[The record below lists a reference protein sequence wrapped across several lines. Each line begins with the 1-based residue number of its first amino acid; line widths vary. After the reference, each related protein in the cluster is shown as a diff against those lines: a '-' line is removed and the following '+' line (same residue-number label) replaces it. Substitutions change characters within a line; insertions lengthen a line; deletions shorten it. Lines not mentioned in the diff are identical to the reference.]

1 MNKTHQLFLLFL
13 GLLLSAGCLTGCI
26 KDDLSDC
33 PINEDP
39 EPDHDPEPTTGT
51 LRLAL
56 TYTMHNTQEN
66 GRYIDLFNEQVR
78 KVDVFV
84 FDEAGQFLQQITEE
98 AAPQFAENYT
108 KEIEL
113 PAGDYQFVVWGNHY
127 EDETVHNCAEEGH
140 LLEDGRMTL
149 LQTSQGGNQIEM
161 LTDSLFHGYTPEK
174 VTVVEGTDQ
183 VVPIDLMKNRNDV
196 RVVVRWREKG
206 MAEGF
211 CLRPE
216 HAKNITATLIDNNA
230 TYDFQNNV
238 VEKQEVTYLPGRF
251 AEWYNPLFHGE
262 MDVYPTEQEYTYVAD
277 FSQLR
282 LMKDNQEARLVIR
295 QDDKVVYDHSLMDL
309 ITRLEQYQ
317 TQEALDR
324 EDRYLIE
331 LFFECEHADEPDD
344 PDEPDNPDNPDEPED
359 PDEPA
364 DPDDPSNPDGPDNPG
379 QPDDPDKPGPGG
391 SDDPDDPGQPDNPG
405 SDKPWSAITIIINGW
420 TLIDKD
426 IEL

>member
-1 MNKTHQLFLLFL
+1 
-13 GLLLSAGCLTGCI
+13 
-26 KDDLSDC
+26 
-33 PINEDP
+33 
-39 EPDHDPEPTTGT
+39 
-51 LRLAL
+51 
-56 TYTMHNTQEN
+56 
-66 GRYIDLFNEQVR
+66 
-78 KVDVFV
+78 
-84 FDEAGQFLQQITEE
+84 
-98 AAPQFAENYT
+98 
-108 KEIEL
+108 
-113 PAGDYQFVVWGNHY
+113 
-127 EDETVHNCAEEGH
+127 
-140 LLEDGRMTL
+140 
-149 LQTSQGGNQIEM
+149 M
-161 LTDSLFHGYTPEK
+161 LTDSLVHGYTPEK

-196 RVVVRWREKG
+196 RVVVRWRVKG
-206 MAEGF
+206 TKDS
-211 CLRPE
+211 CCVRPE
-216 HAKNITATLIDNNA
+216 HAKSITATLIDNNA

-262 MDVYPTEQEYTYVAD
+262 MEVYPTEQEYTYVAD

-331 LFFECEHADEPDD
+331 LFFECEHKDEPEDPDDPDEPGDPDEPDGPGEPGD
-344 PDEPDNPDNPDEPED
+344 PDEPDNPDNPD
-359 PDEPA
+359 
-364 DPDDPSNPDGPDNPG
+364 GPDNPG
-379 QPDDPDKPGPGG
+379 GPDDPDGPGPI
-391 SDDPDDPGQPDNPG
+391 DPGPTPEE
-405 SDKPWSAITIIINGW
+405 PWSAITIIINGW

>member
-39 EPDHDPEPTTGT
+39 EPDPEPTTGT

-149 LQTSQGGNQIEM
+149 LQTSQGSNQIEM

-230 TYDFQNNV
+230 THDFQNNV

-331 LFFECEHADEPDD
+331 LLFECEHADEPDD

-379 QPDDPDKPGPGG
+379 QPDDPDKPSPGG

-405 SDKPWSAITIIINGW
+405 SDKPWSAITIVINGW